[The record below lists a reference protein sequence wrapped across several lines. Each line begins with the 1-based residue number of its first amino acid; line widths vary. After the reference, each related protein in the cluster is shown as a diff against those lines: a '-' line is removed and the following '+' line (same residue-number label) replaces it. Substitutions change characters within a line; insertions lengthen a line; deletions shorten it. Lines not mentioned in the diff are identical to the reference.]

1 MIFRNWVL
9 QNFPFLEDDFDALT
23 DYELFSKMMEYVK
36 KQVDDNEVLKKKIED
51 LENYVYNL
59 NLQDEVNNKLDE
71 MAEDGTLA
79 DIIAQYVNVQSV
91 LAYNTIADLKT
102 ATNII
107 NGSIVKTLGYT
118 TYNDGNGAF
127 YKVRNVTTSDVIDE
141 INIIAL
147 HDVLLVAE
155 KVTKF
160 TDNLIQNIQNNY
172 EALITYSET
181 EQGVGLWY
189 NQHIVYRKV
198 IRFGALPNNG
208 HLTIPHGIVNLENVI
223 KISGEV
229 SDGNNRLPL
238 PYVSVGDITIDRI
251 ALFADNTNINI
262 FTFNDKSTYTDNFII
277 MEYTKTS

>member
-36 KQVDDNEVLKKKIED
+36 KQVDDNKVLKKKIED
-51 LENYVYNL
+51 LEKYVYDL
-59 NLQDEVNNKLDE
+59 DLQDEVNNKLDE

-91 LAYNTIADLKT
+91 LAYNTIADLKV

-118 TYNDGNGAF
+118 TYKDGNGAF

-172 EALITYSET
+172 ETLITYSET

-189 NQHIVYRKV
+189 NQHIIYRKV
-198 IRFGALPNNG
+198 IRFGALPNND
-208 HLTIPHGIVNLENVI
+208 HLQIPHGIENLENVI

-262 FTFNDKSTYTDNFII
+262 FTFNDKSAYTDNFII
-277 MEYTKTS
+277 IEYTKTS